1 MQELNPKIGTIKAYF
16 KSWDYTQD
24 ETEASAVF
32 EELKDKKCSIEEL
45 GLAANGS
52 AGDEP
57 ATKPEVTKPE
67 VTDPVDDGGVPPITE
82 ETTREDTTPP
92 VGTRRLAMWDVEP
105 YRFWQSID
113 ESSRSSLA
121 KYQA

>member
-16 KSWDYTQD
+16 KSWDYTKD

-45 GLAANGS
+45 GLAAKGS
-52 AGDEP
+52 AGDKP
-57 ATKPEVTKPE
+57 ATKPEVTEPE
-67 VTDPVDDGGVPPITE
+67 VTDPVVPPIPE
-82 ETTREDTTPP
+82 KTTPEDTTPP
-92 VGTRRLAMWDVEP
+92 AGTRRLAMWDAEP

-113 ESSRSSLA
+113 ESSRSSLS